1 MAPHSSL
8 SPWRFT
14 PRDQREEL
22 MMVFANASYEQGYAL
37 TRLSD
42 VAHRAG
48 IDEAVVYGYWDSE
61 EDCAVQTLDAVAERT
76 FSTVAEAFMSTGGD
90 CPLAAHR
97 ALSAMLKTMAAEPAA
112 LHLGAVELP
121 RMGTRFDA
129 KRKDFMEMYVEFLGP
144 GFAAMGMDPIQPDVV
159 SLILGGGIAEL
170 LRRHCLDRTIEQ
182 LPDCLPGVSYICI
195 ATFFGIEEA
204 RRVSGLPGWR
214 EVQEQGG

>member
-1 MAPHSSL
+1 
-8 SPWRFT
+8 
-14 PRDQREEL
+14 
-22 MMVFANASYEQGYAL
+22 MVFANACYEQGYAL

-42 VAHRAG
+42 AAHRAG
-48 IDEAVVYGYWDSE
+48 VDEAIVHGYWDSE
-61 EDCAVQTLDAVAERT
+61 EECAVQTLEAVAERT

-97 ALSAMLKTMAAEPAA
+97 ALSAMLQSMAAEPAA

-121 RMGTRFDA
+121 RMGARFDA

>member
-1 MAPHSSL
+1 M
-8 SPWRFT
+8 T
-14 PRDQREEL
+14 I
-22 MMVFANASYEQGYAL
+22 FADACYQQGYAL

-42 VAHRAG
+42 VARRAG
-48 IDEAVVYGYWDSE
+48 VDEAVVSSYWDSE
-61 EDCAVQTLDAVAERT
+61 QQCALETLDMSSERT
-76 FSTVAEAFMSTGGD
+76 FSTVAEAFMSTSGD
-90 CPLAAHR
+90 CALAAHR
-97 ALSAMLKTMAAEPAA
+97 ALSAMLESMASEPAI

-121 RMGTRFDA
+121 RMGARADA
-129 KRKDFMEMYVEFLGP
+129 KRKDFIEMYVEFLGP
-144 GFAAMGMDPIQPDVV
+144 GFASMGMDPIQPDVV

-214 EVQEQGG
+214 EVQQQGGSVDGATTG